1 MNYPHYVRIRD
12 ELPTLFPSNIK
23 KILDNRQI
31 KEGASHMLEQLNVV
45 GHGLN
50 IMQSDSS
57 HLGDCMNNWL
67 TMRSNLDLTEELK
80 QEVGKRMEK
89 TITPFHILAKIV
101 MNKEGNDLPSDYK
114 DKAMDYIELI
124 DSRLPGMLAAFEMKD
139 TTIFPHHAFKDSIK
153 NVLEPVKYWKY
164 VSTNTKLEP
173 VKVFCD
179 LAIRVL
185 SCPPSSAG
193 KKDTMS

>member
-1 MNYPHYVRIRD
+1 
-12 ELPTLFPSNIK
+12 
-23 KILDNRQI
+23 
-31 KEGASHMLEQLNVV
+31 MLEQLDAV

-57 HLGDCMNNWL
+57 HLGDCMNMWL
-67 TMRSNLDLTEELK
+67 MLRSNENLTEELK
-80 QEVGKRMEK
+80 QELGKRMEK

-101 MNKEGNDLPSDYK
+101 MNKAGDDLPSEHK
-114 DKAMDYIELI
+114 VKAMDYIEQI
-124 DSRLPGMLAAFEMKD
+124 DDRLPGMLAAYEMED
-139 TTIFPHHAFKDSIK
+139 TTIFPPHAFKDSIK

-164 VSTNTKLEP
+164 VCNNTTLEP
-173 VKVFCD
+173 LKIFCD

-193 KKDTMS
+193 NIDT